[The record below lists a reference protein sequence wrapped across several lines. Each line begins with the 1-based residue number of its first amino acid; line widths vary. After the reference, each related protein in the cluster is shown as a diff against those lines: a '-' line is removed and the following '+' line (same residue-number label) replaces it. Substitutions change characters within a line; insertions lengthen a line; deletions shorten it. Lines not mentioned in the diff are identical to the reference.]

1 VVAGGDPV
9 THRLR
14 LALWSGLVGFL
25 VLVAYAGRVAS
36 GKPDRDVLYQ
46 YSTAINSAIVYAV
59 ILLIVLAL
67 ASFRRDLVGL
77 VRPRSWPVALGL
89 ALAILVGT
97 YVSLALLEPL
107 LHGGA
112 EQGLTPPKW
121 EPSHAGAYAANFAV
135 VAGMAPLTEELTFR
149 GLGFSLLERY
159 GRWFAIVAD
168 GVTFGLAHGL
178 VQALPELALFG
189 CALAWLRAK
198 TGSVLPGMLLHAVFN
213 ALALI
218 AAVTIDN

>member
-1 VVAGGDPV
+1 V
-9 THRLR
+9 TYGLR

-25 VLVAYAGRVAS
+25 VLVAYAGRFAE

-46 YSTAINSAIVYAV
+46 YSTAISSAVVYAF

-67 ASFRRDLVGL
+67 AGFRRDLL
-77 VRPRSWPVALGL
+77 ALIRPRSWPAALGL

-97 YVSLALLEPL
+97 YVLLAFLEPI

-149 GLGFSLLERY
+149 GLGYSLLERY
-159 GRWFAIVAD
+159 GRWLAIVTV

-189 CALAWLRAK
+189 CALAWLRTK

>member
-1 VVAGGDPV
+1 V
-9 THRLR
+9 TDRLR

-25 VLVAYAGRVAS
+25 VLVAYAGRLS
-36 GKPDRDVLYQ
+36 EGKPDRDVLYQ
-46 YSTAINSAIVYAV
+46 YSTAISSGIVYAF
-59 ILLIVLAL
+59 ILVIVLAL
-67 ASFRRDLVGL
+67 ASFRRDLLGL
-77 VRPRSWPVALGL
+77 VRPRSWPAALGL
-89 ALAILVGT
+89 GLAILVGT
-97 YVSLALLEPL
+97 YVALALLEPI

-112 EQGLTPPKW
+112 EQGLTPPDW

-149 GLGFSLLERY
+149 GLGYSLLVRY
-159 GRWFAIVAD
+159 GRWFAIVVV
-168 GVTFGLAHGL
+168 GVAFGLAHGL

-189 CALAWLRAK
+189 CALAWLRSR
-198 TGSVLPGMLLHAVFN
+198 TGSVLPGMLLHAAFN